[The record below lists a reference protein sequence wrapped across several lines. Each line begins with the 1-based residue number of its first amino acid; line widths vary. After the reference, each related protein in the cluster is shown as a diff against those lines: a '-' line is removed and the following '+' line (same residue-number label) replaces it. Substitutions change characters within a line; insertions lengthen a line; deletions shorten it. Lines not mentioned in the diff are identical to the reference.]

1 MRTDAVSAEI
11 IDEEL
16 AGLDHLE
23 VHPEHAGPRWLH
35 YWNIVWPKVAAIA
48 LLVGVWQA
56 LVWSKWKKP
65 YQLWAPAKVWE
76 RLVHDLGT
84 AKLWQAIGTTMER
97 AAVGFLL
104 ALIVGGLVGLA
115 VTSSQHVRSAIGSL
129 LAGLQTMPS
138 IAWFPLSILL
148 LGLTE
153 DAIRFVVV
161 IGAAPAIAN
170 GFISGIDSSPPL
182 LRRAGRSM
190 GAGRIALYRDF
201 LIPAAMPSLVSG
213 LKLGWAFAWRSLMA
227 GELLVIIPRTS
238 SLGSRLEF
246 AREFSDGRGVMAS
259 MIVIATIGILMDS
272 LVFSRLERRVLRT
285 RGLGAQA
292 GR

>member
-1 MRTDAVSAEI
+1 MPTDAVLGPDVDA
-11 IDEEL
+11 EL

-23 VHPEHAGPRWLH
+23 VHDATRQPRWLRA
-35 YWNIVWPKVAAIA
+35 WNTVWPKVAAIG
-48 LLVGVWQA
+48 LLIGVWQV
-56 LVWSKWKKP
+56 LVWSEWKKP
-65 YQLWAPAKVWE
+65 YQLWAPAKVWD

-97 AAVGFLL
+97 AAVGFAL
-104 ALIVGGLVGLA
+104 ALVVGALVGLA
-115 VTSSQHVRSAIGSL
+115 VTSSKHVRSAIGSL

-138 IAWFPLSILL
+138 IAWFPLAILL

-190 GAGRIALYRDF
+190 GAGRWGLYRDF
-201 LIPAAMPSLVSG
+201 LVPAAMPSLVGG

-227 GELLVIIPRTS
+227 GELLVMIPRTS
-238 SLGSRLEF
+238 SLGARLEY

-272 LVFSRLERRVLRT
+272 LVFSRLERRVLRR
-285 RGLGAQA
+285 RGLGAQPS
-292 GR
+292 